1 MNSTFALDSTGRFV
15 LKEWQDEVVAYDLLS
30 GDTHLLEPFA
40 SAVTRHLAEGA
51 RSREEVTKRII
62 AEFDLTVES
71 VAEPIATT
79 FTHLQRIGMVVAAP
93 LETR

>member
-1 MNSTFALDSTGRFV
+1 MDSPFTLDTTGRFL
-15 LKEWQDEVVAYDLLS
+15 LKTWNDETVAYDLLS

-40 SAVTRHLAEGA
+40 SAVTRYLAEGA

-62 AEFDLTVES
+62 AEFDLTAES
-71 VAEPIATT
+71 VTEPIATT
-79 FTHLQRIGMVVAAP
+79 FAHLQRIGMVVAAP

>member
-1 MNSTFALDSTGRFV
+1 MDAPFTLAAAGRFLV
-15 LKEWQDEVVAYDLLS
+15 KTWNDETVVYDLLS
-30 GDTHLLEPFA
+30 GDTHLLEPLA

-51 RSREEVTKRII
+51 RSRDEVTRRII
-62 AEFDLTVES
+62 VEFDLTAES

-79 FTHLQRIGMVVAAP
+79 FTHLQLIGMVVAAP